1 MGSQEQA
8 RRMRQQ
14 TEEELRRKALADA
27 MKVSGAT
34 AAGAAS
40 GVELD
45 SPSLQVYLKAMRDE
59 MTRQSD
65 WIRKAGAANAGAVS
79 TAGDIGLFT
88 NLGGTL
94 FNYAKQNNWWK
105 GAGG

>member
-8 RRMRQQ
+8 KRMRQQ

-27 MKVSGAT
+27 MKVSEAT

-40 GVELD
+40 GVQLE

-59 MTRQSD
+59 MSRQSD
-65 WIRKAGAANAGAVS
+65 WIRKTGGANAGAVS
-79 TAGDIGLFT
+79 SAGDIGLFT
-88 NLGGTL
+88 NLGSTFL
-94 FNYAKQNNWWK
+94 NYAKQNNWWK